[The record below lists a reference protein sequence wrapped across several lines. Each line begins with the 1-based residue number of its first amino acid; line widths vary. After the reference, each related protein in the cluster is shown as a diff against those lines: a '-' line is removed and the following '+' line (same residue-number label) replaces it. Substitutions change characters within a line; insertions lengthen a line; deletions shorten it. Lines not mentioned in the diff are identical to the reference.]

1 MICIPENNFRINR
14 IQFIGADSFDCPP
27 CSNGHKYWS
36 WDMTSICNDFTRT
49 GRGIY
54 IFLMDRKLQDLKY
67 MLEGLADRFD
77 AMDFQLLVGTII
89 LYISS
94 RYNCRCK
101 SQCSRFLQPLFNAG
115 N

>member
-1 MICIPENNFRINR
+1 
-14 IQFIGADSFDCPP
+14 
-27 CSNGHKYWS
+27 
-36 WDMTSICNDFTRT
+36 MTSICNDFTRT

-77 AMDFQLLVGTII
+77 AMDFQLLVGMII

-94 RYNCRCK
+94 RYNFRCK
-101 SQCSRFLQPLFNAG
+101 SNCNRFLQPLFNA
-115 N
+115 